1 MNTIILN
8 SNNVVSNTIN
18 STLTY
23 NFPNSITFDNHEIAV
38 HSINMY
44 YSWCN
49 ISSAL
54 GNNKFSYI
62 WYTGST
68 PTTFN
73 ITIPDGLYEISDI
86 NNFLQYNFIQN
97 SDYLINTL
105 GQNVYYAEFLVDAN
119 RYSINSYFLILIFLN
134 KCY

>member
-8 SNNVVSNTIN
+8 SSNVVLGTNN

-54 GNNKFSYI
+54 GNNTFSYV
-62 WYTGST
+62 WYNGST
-68 PTTFN
+68 PST
-73 ITIPDGLYEISDI
+73 ITIVIPDGLWEISDL
-86 NNFLQYNFIQN
+86 NNFLQYQFIQN
-97 SDYLINTL
+97 GDYLINAT
-105 GQNVYYAEFLVDAN
+105 GKNVYYAEF
-119 RYSINSYFLILIFLN
+119 
-134 KCY
+134 